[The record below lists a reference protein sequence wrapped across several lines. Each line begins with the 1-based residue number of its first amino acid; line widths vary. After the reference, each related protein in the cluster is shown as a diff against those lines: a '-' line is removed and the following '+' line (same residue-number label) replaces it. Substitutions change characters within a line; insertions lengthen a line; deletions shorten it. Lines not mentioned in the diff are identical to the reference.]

1 MRKQK
6 RTIRYA
12 VTIVYKSYNETFI
25 KGMTDKLLELYP
37 LSSVL
42 NQNTTNHITHVRL
55 VNYLRP
61 NPNLFLVPIDLTFF
75 HDQSLLI
82 FWEIRDSTEGKL

>member
-1 MRKQK
+1 MISWFNFAGLSKFFMRKQK

-42 NQNTTNHITHVRL
+42 NQNTTNHITHVR
-55 VNYLRP
+55 
-61 NPNLFLVPIDLTFF
+61 
-75 HDQSLLI
+75 
-82 FWEIRDSTEGKL
+82 